1 MTVVKHPVAL
11 VAVFTWL
18 GLVVGIAFMASWL
31 KYRAFGVSLP
41 VGTSIDMKLLP
52 ALLRVEWVL
61 AVAVIADL
69 VLGKSSLTMFALVAL
84 PLLILAVQTL
94 WLQPAMT
101 AEALLVF
108 HGQSNGAADL
118 RTAHTAVEV
127 VKVTALASLGIA
139 QFSRISTRAGGTAI
153 TNQNT
158 RS

>member
-41 VGTSIDMKLLP
+41 VGAGIDMKLLP

-61 AVAVIADL
+61 ALAIVADL
-69 VLGKSSLTMFALVAL
+69 LLGKSSMLMLALVAV
-84 PLLILAVQTL
+84 PLLLLAVQTL
-94 WLQPAMT
+94 WLQPAMD
-101 AEALLVF
+101 ADALLVF
-108 HGQSNGAADL
+108 HGQSGAGTGL
-118 RTAHTAVEV
+118 RTVNTAVEA
-127 VKVTALASLGIA
+127 VKVTALAALGVA
-139 QFSRISTRAGGTAI
+139 QFSRLSTRAGDPAI
-153 TNQNT
+153 NDQNT

>member
-41 VGTSIDMKLLP
+41 VGASIDMKLLP
-52 ALLRVEWVL
+52 ALLRVEWAL

-69 VLGKSSLTMFALVAL
+69 ILGKSSLVMFGLLAV
-84 PLLILAVQTL
+84 PLLLLAAQTF
-94 WLQPAMT
+94 WLQPAMNT
-101 AEALLVF
+101 EALLVF
-108 HGQSNGAADL
+108 HGQSNGATGL
-118 RTAHTAVEV
+118 RAANTAVEV
-127 VKVTALASLGIA
+127 VKVTALAALGVA
-139 QFSRISTRAGGTAI
+139 QFSRSSTRAGDPAI
-153 TNQNT
+153 NNQNT